1 VARGRA
7 PADGEGVHATLVE
20 CLRCGEP
27 HRLRDAGLRYVRQG
41 ECPRCGYL
49 GWAVPGEVSE
59 RARHELQLALVDGP
73 RVRVAGHV
81 G

>member
-1 VARGRA
+1 MQ
-7 PADGEGVHATLVE
+7 ATLVE

-27 HRLRDAGLRYVRQG
+27 HRLRESGLRYVQQG

-49 GWAVPGEVSE
+49 GWAVPGEISDV
-59 RARHELQLALVDGP
+59 ARHELRVALVERP
-73 RVRVAGHV
+73 PARAV